1 MSDREGTR
9 PGWGPKDYWH
19 IGPIY
24 VRKRLALLGI
34 IGLSATVLT
43 IFGLPFP
50 RHEETG
56 EQPPAYRYDD
66 PELAELSGLVQV
78 LDGEGR
84 VRYIGEVAAGAYTGR
99 GNVYNAAGELLYDG
113 PLIDGIYEGP
123 DAKVYQAG
131 VLVYTGE
138 ISGNLYEGQGR
149 RINPATGVIS
159 EGQFSGGF
167 LEGQGREFYADGTLL
182 REGAFSHGLLEGEG
196 CEYSPEGV
204 LLREGTFTRGLLEGE
219 GREYSPEGVLLREG
233 AFSAGLL
240 HGDGR
245 EYTSNGKLQYEGQ
258 FWRGIRHGQGD
269 LYDTLQDVRSA
280 SGAFVYG
287 ELTGQGTLYHPSG
300 QPLYTGQV
308 CGGRPGADAF
318 LGLSLAGVEAAFPSH
333 WLLYTC
339 EGTAAFVY
347 PYYNLMF
354 ITESP
359 VELVSPTQMEEAAKQ
374 ERQELLDALKPPASE
389 ADAETETETETETGS
404 SPDLAEEAYG
414 MTDDAPAPAEPS
426 QPPVYWDELLSP
438 DTDKQAVIITRVL
451 SYGQPLPGAAL
462 PEQNFVSGQ
471 HYPGWREWFSDF
483 ALDGTA
489 QNASVRQS
497 GQFIW
502 RFTPSLP
509 GDKTPVEEFWATQAG
524 VETMT
529 VRKEGKDMPLWYQ
542 MAQWGDDP

>member
-9 PGWGPKDYWH
+9 PGWGPKDYWR
-19 IGPIY
+19 IGPVY

-34 IGLSATVLT
+34 IGLSAAVLA

-56 EQPPAYRYDD
+56 KQPPAYRYDD

-84 VRYIGEVAAGAYTGR
+84 VRYVGEVAAGAYTGR
-99 GNVYNAAGELLYDG
+99 GNVYNEAGELLYDG
-113 PLIDGIYEGP
+113 PLIDGIYEGS
-123 DAKVYQAG
+123 DAKVYRAG

-138 ISGNLYEGQGR
+138 VSGNLYEGQGR
-149 RINPATGVIS
+149 GIDPSTGVVS

-182 REGAFSHGLLEGEG
+182 REGVFS
-196 CEYSPEGV
+196 
-204 LLREGTFTRGLLEGE
+204 RGLLEGE

-233 AFSAGLL
+233 TFSAGLL

-245 EYTSNGKLQYEGQ
+245 EYTFGGQLQYEGQ
-258 FWRGIRHGQGD
+258 FWRGIYHGQGD
-269 LYDTLQDVRSA
+269 LYDTLLGVRGA

-287 ELTGQGTLYHPSG
+287 KLTGQGTLYHPSG

-308 CGGRPGADAF
+308 FGERPRADAF
-318 LGLSLAGVEAAFPSH
+318 LGLSLAEVEEAFLTH

-339 EGTAAFVY
+339 EGTTAFVY
-347 PYYNLMF
+347 PYFNLMF

-359 VELVSPTQMEEAAKQ
+359 VELVSPTQREEAAKQ
-374 ERQELLDALKPPASE
+374 ERQALLDAWKPPASE
-389 ADAETETETETETGS
+389 ADTETDGV
-404 SPDLAEEAYG
+404 PDLAEKDA
-414 MTDDAPAPAEPS
+414 DSIAVDAPVPAEPS
-426 QPPVYWDELLSP
+426 QPPVYEDELLSP
-438 DTDKQAVIITRVL
+438 DTDKRAVIITRVL

-462 PEQNFVSGQ
+462 PEQDVVSGQ
-471 HYPGWREWFSDF
+471 HRPGWREWFSDF
-483 ALDGTA
+483 ALDGTV
-489 QNASVRQS
+489 QGASVRQS
-497 GQFIW
+497 GQFVW
-502 RFTPSLP
+502 RFTPSP
-509 GDKTPVEEFWATQAG
+509 PEGEKPVGEVWTTQAG

-529 VRKEGKDMPLWYQ
+529 VRKEDKGMSLWYQ
-542 MAQWGDDP
+542 MAQWGDNP

>member
-24 VRKRLALLGI
+24 VHKRLALLGI
-34 IGLSATVLT
+34 IGLSVTVLA

-50 RHEETG
+50 GHEETG
-56 EQPPAYRYDD
+56 QQPPAYRYDD

-78 LDGEGR
+78 LDDEGR
-84 VRYIGEVAAGAYTGR
+84 VRYVGEVAAGTYTGR

-113 PLIDGIYEGP
+113 PLIDGIYEGS

-131 VLVYTGE
+131 VLVYEGE

-149 RINPATGVIS
+149 GIDPATGVVS

-167 LEGQGREFYADGTLL
+167 LEGKGREFYADGTLL
-182 REGAFSHGLLEGEG
+182 REGVFSRGLLEGEG

-204 LLREGTFTRGLLEGE
+204 LLREGM
-219 GREYSPEGVLLREG
+219 
-233 AFSAGLL
+233 FSAGLL

-245 EYTSNGKLQYEGQ
+245 EYTSGGQLQYEGQ
-258 FWRGIRHGQGD
+258 FWRGIYHGQGD
-269 LYDTLQDVRSA
+269 LYDTLLGVRCA

-287 ELTGQGTLYHPSG
+287 RLTGQGTLYHPSG
-300 QPLYTGQV
+300 QVLYTGQV
-308 CGGRPGADAF
+308 CGEQPKADAF
-318 LGLSLAGVEAAFPSH
+318 LGLSLAEVEEAFAMH

-339 EGTAAFVY
+339 EGITAFAY
-347 PYYNLMF
+347 PYFNLMF

-374 ERQELLDALKPPASE
+374 ERQELLNALKPPASE
-389 ADAETETETETETGS
+389 AASETDG
-404 SPDLAEEAYG
+404 SPDLAEETYSVA
-414 MTDDAPAPAEPS
+414 DDAPVPSEPS
-426 QPPVYWDELLSP
+426 QPPVYEDELLSP

-451 SYGQPLPGAAL
+451 SYGQPLPGVAL
-462 PEQNFVSGQ
+462 PEQDLVSGQ
-471 HYPGWREWFSDF
+471 HYLGWREWFSDF
-483 ALDGTA
+483 ALGGTV
-489 QNASVRQS
+489 QGASVRQS

-509 GDKTPVEEFWATQAG
+509 ERKKSVGELWTNHAG

-529 VRKEGKDMPLWYQ
+529 VRKEDKDMSLWYQ
-542 MAQWGDDP
+542 MAQWGDDS